1 MYKTKKK
8 PSLRNI
14 WPQVRKDLMNKN
26 LAQTP
31 KVRQIIKNLLKHLY
45 QEFII
50 EKIHFFFNLGIA

>member
-50 EKIHFFFNLGIA
+50 EKIHFFF